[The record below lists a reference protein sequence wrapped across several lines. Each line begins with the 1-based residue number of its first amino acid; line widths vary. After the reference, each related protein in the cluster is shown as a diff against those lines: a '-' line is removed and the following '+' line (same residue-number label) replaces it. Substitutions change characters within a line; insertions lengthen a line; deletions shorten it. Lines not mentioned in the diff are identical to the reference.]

1 MSVAIQGTLLP
12 AVSSKLGMIDEKSD
26 VRKTFNDYQ
35 EESAITLMRMFIPE
49 GHNWENKLISEV
61 HMPTGAIALMIKRG
75 RESII
80 TRGNTRI
87 LGGDN
92 LILSV
97 PAYES
102 SDNDSLEEVIITSD
116 NQWCNK
122 TIRELNLSQDL
133 IIALVKR
140 GEENIIPVGDTFIM
154 DGDVVVI
161 YRG

>member
-1 MSVAIQGTLLP
+1 
-12 AVSSKLGMIDEKSD
+12 
-26 VRKTFNDYQ
+26 
-35 EESAITLMRMFIPE
+35 MF
-49 GHNWENKLISEV
+49 
-61 HMPTGAIALMIKRG
+61 
-75 RESII
+75 
-80 TRGNTRI
+80 
-87 LGGDN
+87 
-92 LILSV
+92 

-116 NQWCNK
+116 NPWCNK
-122 TIRELNLSQDL
+122 TIREINLSQDL

>member
-1 MSVAIQGTLLP
+1 
-12 AVSSKLGMIDEKSD
+12 
-26 VRKTFNDYQ
+26 
-35 EESAITLMRMFIPE
+35 
-49 GHNWENKLISEV
+49 
-61 HMPTGAIALMIKRG
+61 MPTGAIALMIKRG